1 MFTALLLLLATLML
15 AHAAPIRRQAP
26 PPPTSNNSTSGNPK
40 LVVAH
45 VIVGNTYAF
54 TPAAW
59 AADMQLAQGAG
70 IDGFALNVGSD
81 SWQPGH
87 VADAYVALYLFWRA
101 RC

>member
-1 MFTALLLLLATLML
+1 MFTALLLLLASLML

-26 PPPTSNNSTSGNPK
+26 PTSTNSTSDNPK

-87 VADAYVALYLFWRA
+87 VADAYVVLRMSRRA
-101 RC
+101 RG